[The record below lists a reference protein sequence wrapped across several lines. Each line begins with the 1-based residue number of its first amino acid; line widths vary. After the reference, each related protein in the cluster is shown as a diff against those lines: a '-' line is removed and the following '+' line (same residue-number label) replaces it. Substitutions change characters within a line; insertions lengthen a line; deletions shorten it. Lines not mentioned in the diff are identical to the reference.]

1 MIKGMARKLA
11 TIDSLP
17 ALFDEGRRPIYAI
30 DAERRIV
37 YCNPALAAW
46 LDIAGGRVIGR
57 VVEYHSEPH
66 ENDNSGGDAAPLT
79 DLCPPPRALAGEA
92 CMGTLSRMGR
102 AGRLVHRKAE
112 FVPLASSRRVR
123 ANRNQNQAASEQF
136 AVLVLLAEADMSTQE
151 VAAELSG
158 EPAADE
164 LHRTIRRFQRS
175 QSKRYSIESLLGS
188 SAAMQKVRAQVMAA
202 ATSGANT
209 LVIGPRGSGRGH
221 VARAIH
227 YRSMADSASR
237 LVAVDCEEMTDD
249 LLRRALESMR
259 ARPEE
264 AKNRPTLL
272 LENLDEMAVAH
283 QLVLIAAIS
292 REGVGPR
299 VIATCSRHTS
309 GDVTEADN
317 AEEVDEAANHEAGV
331 PTPKASEGTLSG
343 RSGTAVPATL
353 SALIDAVSTITI
365 RIPRLAERVEDLPVL
380 AQYFLETGNRGN
392 DKQVGG
398 LRSDALD
405 LLALYSWPGELV
417 QLRETIVA
425 AHRTSKSHEITPA
438 DLPSIVHRAFTAAAR
453 ARRGPERIVLDE
465 LLATIEKEAI
475 VRALAQT
482 SGNKSEAAA
491 LLGMTRP
498 RLYRRLVQLGLA
510 GEIADESQDEQP
522 EFIEREPS
530 E

>member
-17 ALFDEGRRPIYAI
+17 ALFDESRRPIYAI

-46 LDIAGGRVIGR
+46 LDIAGGRVVGR

-92 CMGTLSRMGR
+92 CMGTLSCMGR
-102 AGRLVHRKAE
+102 GGRLVHRKAE
-112 FVPLASSRRVR
+112 FVPLASARRVK
-123 ANRNQNQAASEQF
+123 ANQNQATSEPF

-158 EPAADE
+158 EPTADE

-175 QSKRYSIESLLGS
+175 QSKRYSIESLLGT

-202 ATSGANT
+202 AASGANT
-209 LVIGPRGSGRGH
+209 LIIGPHGSGRGH

-227 YRSMADSASR
+227 YRSMADIAMR

-272 LENLDEMAVAH
+272 LENLDEMSVAH
-283 QLVLIAAIS
+283 LLVLIAAIS

-299 VIATCSRHTS
+299 VIATCSRHTPRA
-309 GDVTEADN
+309 VMETED
-317 AEEVDEAANHEAGV
+317 AESADEAANHESDV
-331 PTPKASEGTLSG
+331 PAASAADGTSA
-343 RSGTAVPATL
+343 RRPVSPVPATL
-353 SALIDAVSTITI
+353 SALIDAISTITI
-365 RIPRLAERVEDLPVL
+365 RIPQLAERAEDLPVL
-380 AQYFLETGNRGN
+380 AQYFLETCNRGN

-425 AHRTSKSHEITPA
+425 AHRACKSHEITPA
-438 DLPSIVHRAFTAAAR
+438 DLPSIVHRAFAAAAR

-475 VRALAQT
+475 VRALAQAG
-482 SGNKSEAAA
+482 GNKSEAAT